1 MSKASE
7 PNKATELRSQL
18 VEVALQWQDRFGVAP
33 AITSAISELD
43 AALLIGMTDDEYCSD
58 CAERTAVREGWDFKF
73 RECRYQVK
81 ANRPSGRTGSPV
93 TLVAKAH
100 NYDWDKLIWMLYDR
114 NYGLQEAWEW
124 NVDEYRKAFE
134 SVPRVRPKDMRR
146 GRPLFPAPHPD
157 STP

>member
-7 PNKATELRSQL
+7 PDEATELRSRL

-33 AITSAISELD
+33 AITSAVSELD
-43 AALLIGMTDDEYCSD
+43 AALLIGMSSDEYCSD
-58 CAERTAVREGWDFKF
+58 CAERTAVTEGWDFKF
-73 RECRYQVK
+73 GEFRYQVK

-114 NYGLQEAWEW
+114 NYRLQEAREW
-124 NVDEYRKAFE
+124 TVDEYRKAFE
-134 SVPRVRPKDMRR
+134 SLPRVRPKDMRR
-146 GRPLFPAPHPD
+146 GRSLFPAMFPD
-157 STP
+157 STS